1 MRFYEPDSQ
10 AANVMAFYELKPQ
23 FANVKSF
30 YKKARIKRIGSDI
43 QLISYAT
50 HVAGVKN
57 GKPYV
62 KGFYSATTLRHI
74 KEFFQQMGYNVNSK
88 KDIEALCC

>member
-1 MRFYEPDSQ
+1 M
-10 AANVMAFYELKPQ
+10 MGFYELKPQ
-23 FANVKSF
+23 FTTVKSF
-30 YKKARIKRIGSDI
+30 YGKAKIEKRGNDI
-43 QLISYAT
+43 QLISYTT

-74 KEFFQQMGYNVNSK
+74 KEFFQQMGYSVNSK
-88 KDIEALCC
+88 KDIEALCS

>member
-1 MRFYEPDSQ
+1 MGI
-10 AANVMAFYELKPQ
+10 YELKPH

-30 YKKARIKRIGSDI
+30 YGKARIEKKGSDI

-57 GKPYV
+57 GKPYIN
-62 KGFYSATTLRHI
+62 GFFTHTTSRHI
-74 KEFFQQMGYNVNSK
+74 KEFFQQMGYSVSSR
-88 KDIEALCC
+88 KDIEALCN

>member
-1 MRFYEPDSQ
+1 MRI
-10 AANVMAFYELKPQ
+10 YELKPQ
-23 FANVKSF
+23 FATVKSF
-30 YKKARIKRIGSDI
+30 YGKARVKKGENDI

-62 KGFYSATTLRHI
+62 KGFYSATTSRHI
-74 KEFFQQMGYNVNSK
+74 KEFFQQMGYSINSR
-88 KDIEALCC
+88 KDIEALCS